1 MHALLADLRYAFR
14 RVRSRLGF
22 TVIAIVSLGLGIGVN
37 TAAFSLV
44 NAIILR
50 KSPLA
55 ERERV
60 VELYLGRNG
69 SAAGPFSYPDYVD
82 LREQTRGVFDAVSIS
97 MLAVAPRDYGDR
109 AETVMLELVNGD
121 YFPIIGAQPATGRL
135 LGPSDDVEPGAHPV
149 VVLSHNYWQ
158 SAFGSDP
165 RVVGTE
171 IRLGGRSYTI
181 VGVAPKSI
189 EGILPGLAPTMY
201 ASIRMLNQIQPDV
214 SDGLKQ
220 RGNHSL
226 FTKARMAPGQT
237 LPAARTAA
245 ATYLAD
251 MRARYP
257 NHWSENTELLVIPS
271 TTVVVNPLM
280 DKTIV
285 PAAAALMIVVGLVL
299 IVACANLA
307 SFLLAQARDRERE
320 IAIRLAIGA
329 GRGALV
335 RQLLVESLLLSVLA
349 GVAGVGLS
357 ALSLKVLLGAEL
369 PIPLPLN
376 LDVGVDARILGFATI
391 ASVAAAFL
399 FGLIPALQATR
410 PNVIETIKNEN
421 TGGKPGRR
429 ITMRSALVVAQT
441 ATSLVLLVTAA
452 LFLRS
457 FAAQSRIDPGFGTA
471 PAGMAWFGI
480 PADRFPA
487 ERRQLMLA
495 EIGRRTREL
504 PGVTAVGMIDN
515 LMLNALSQTSRGIN
529 VDGFEPP
536 KGERSFDVDYT
547 PADSGFFDAVG
558 MRILAGRTFSSAD
571 TKQSPR
577 VAVINQTMA
586 EKFWPKGNAVGSSF
600 RSDTQVVR
608 IVGVVNAT
616 KVRSLGEAPRPMIF
630 GALTQADL
638 PGARVIART
647 DGDPAVLTARMVAML
662 RDIDPSIMV
671 IQAKTLEQ
679 HLAAMVLPAQLGAVA
694 FAVFAT
700 LALVLAMIGIYG
712 VVRYAVARREREVAI
727 RIAVGAEPRSVVALL
742 MREGVVLV
750 AAGAVIGLGLGAL
763 MARALQSLLY
773 GVQGADPAAFIGAPL
788 LLLIVGALAAF
799 IPARRASR
807 VDPATTLRQG

>member
-1 MHALLADLRYAFR
+1 MHALVADLRYALR

-22 TVIAIVSLGLGIGVN
+22 TTIAIVSLGLGIGVN

-60 VELYLGRNG
+60 VELYLGRG
-69 SAAGPFSYPDYVD
+69 KSVAGPLSYPDYVD
-82 LREQTRGVFDAVSIS
+82 LRAQTRGVFDAISLS
-97 MLAVAPRDYGDR
+97 MLAVAPRDFGDR
-109 AETVMLELVNGD
+109 AETVMLELVSGD
-121 YFPIIGAQPATGRL
+121 YFPMVGVQPVVGRL
-135 LGPSDDVEPGAHPV
+135 LGPSDDVAPGAHPV
-149 VVLSHNYWQ
+149 VVLSHNYWR

-171 IRLGGRSYTI
+171 IRLGGRGYTI
-181 VGVAPKSI
+181 VGVAPGSI
-189 EGILPGLAPTMY
+189 EGILPGLAPALY
-201 ASIRMLNQIQPDV
+201 APVQMLNQIQPDV
-214 SDGLKQ
+214 RDGLKQ
-220 RGNHSL
+220 RGNHSM
-226 FTKARMAPGQT
+226 FAKARMAPGQT
-237 LPAARTAA
+237 LASARTAA

-257 NHWSENTELLVIPS
+257 DHWPENIDLLVIPATS
-271 TTVVVNPLM
+271 VVVNPMM

-285 PAAAALMIVVGLVL
+285 PASAALMIVVGLVL

-329 GRGALV
+329 SRGALV
-335 RQLLVESLLLSVLA
+335 RQLLVESLMLSLLA
-349 GVAGVGLS
+349 GAAGVGLS
-357 ALSLKVLLGAEL
+357 ALALKVLLGAEL
-369 PIPLPLN
+369 PIPLPIN
-376 LDVGVDARILGFATI
+376 LDVGIDARILGFATL
-391 ASVAAAFL
+391 ASVGAAIL

-421 TGGKPGRR
+421 AGGKPGRR
-429 ITMRSALVVAQT
+429 FTMRSALVVAQT

-457 FAAQSRIDPGFGTA
+457 FAAQSRINPGFGAA
-471 PAGMAWFGI
+471 PAGMAWIGI

-487 ERRQLMLA
+487 ERRQLLFA
-495 EIGRRTREL
+495 EVERRMREL
-504 PGVTAVGMIDN
+504 PGVTSVGMIEN

-529 VDGFEPP
+529 VEGFEPP
-536 KGERSFDVDYT
+536 KGQRSFEIDYT
-547 PADSGFFDAVG
+547 VADSGFFDAVG
-558 MRILAGRTFSSAD
+558 MRILAGRTFSSTD
-571 TKQSPR
+571 TKQSPQ

-586 EKFWPKGNAVGSSF
+586 EKFWPKGNAVGSTF
-600 RSDTQVVR
+600 RSDTLVTR
-608 IVGVVNAT
+608 IVGIVNAT
-616 KVRSLGEAPRPMIF
+616 KVRSLGEPPRPMIF
-630 GALTQADL
+630 GAMTQADIVD
-638 PGARVIART
+638 ARVIART
-647 DGDPAVLTARMVAML
+647 SGDAAVLTTRMVATL
-662 RDIDPSIMV
+662 REIDQNIMV
-671 IQAKTLEQ
+671 IQAKTMAQ

-700 LALVLAMIGIYG
+700 LALVLALIGIYG
-712 VVRYAVARREREVAI
+712 VVRYAVSRREREVAI
-727 RIAVGAEPRSVVALL
+727 RMAVGAAPQSVVGLL

-763 MARALQSLLY
+763 MSRALQSLLY
-773 GVQGADPAAFIGAPL
+773 GVTGADPAAFIGAPL
-788 LLLIVGALAAF
+788 LLLGVGVLAAF

-807 VDPATTLRQG
+807 VDPATTLRRG